1 METLLRDRELRRRC
15 KRELRSLGVQ
25 PPLNVTVLC
34 RLLGERRN
42 RPIQLVPYRLPAH
55 GAYGLW
61 IATDSTDY
69 IFYQQETSKA
79 HQNHI
84 IVHEIGHILADH
96 QSGGLDDA
104 LLGAIM
110 PSISLDVVKRLLG
123 RTSYDEEREHEAEMM
138 ATIILEWAC
147 ILNTVDQPALRD
159 STARRIQTALTERR
173 GWL

>member
-1 METLLRDRELRRRC
+1 MLKDRELRRRC
-15 KRELRSLGVQ
+15 KRELRSLGIQ
-25 PPLNVTVLC
+25 PPLNITVLC

-55 GAYGLW
+55 GPYGLW
-61 IATDSTDY
+61 IATDTTDY
-69 IFYQQETSKA
+69 IFHQQETSKP

-104 LLGAIM
+104 LLGAIT

-123 RTSYDEEREHEAEMM
+123 RTSYDEEHEHEAEMM

-147 ILNTVDQPALRD
+147 ILNTVAQPVTQD
-159 STARRIQTALTERR
+159 SAAHRIQTALTERR